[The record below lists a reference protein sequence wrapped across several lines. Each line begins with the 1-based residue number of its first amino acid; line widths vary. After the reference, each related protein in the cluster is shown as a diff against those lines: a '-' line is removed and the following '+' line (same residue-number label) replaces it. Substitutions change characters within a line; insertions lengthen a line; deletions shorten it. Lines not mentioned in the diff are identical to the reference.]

1 LGLEGAKQFVG
12 RGLKT
17 KSDVIF
23 YASVDD
29 LCSKLAELN
38 EARKAGNTGLD
49 NVINSILDELM
60 RVQAISKD
68 EYDMLYKNIFSI
80 L

>member
-12 RGLKT
+12 RGLKNL
-17 KSDVIF
+17 SDVIF

-29 LCSKLAELN
+29 LCSKLAELYA
-38 EARKAGNTGLD
+38 ARKAGSTGLD
-49 NVINSILDELM
+49 NVMNSILDESL

-68 EYDMLYKNIFSI
+68 EYDMLYKNIFFVV
-80 L
+80 

>member
-1 LGLEGAKQFVG
+1 MKI
-12 RGLKT
+12 KN
-17 KSDVIF
+17 DVIF

-29 LCSKLAELN
+29 LCSKLAELY
-38 EARKAGNTGLD
+38 AAKQAGNNGLD
-49 NVINSILDELM
+49 NIINSVLDQLL

-68 EYDMLYKNIFSI
+68 EYDILYKNIF

>member
-1 LGLEGAKQFVG
+1 MGLEGAKQFVG
-12 RGLKT
+12 RGLT
-17 KSDVIF
+17 NKSDVIF

-29 LCSKLAELN
+29 LCLKLAELYA
-38 EARKAGNTGLD
+38 ARKAGNTGLD
-49 NVINSILDELM
+49 NVINSILDELL

-68 EYDMLYKNIFSI
+68 EYDNLYKNIFYI